1 MNTVSFKVPIIDNVK
16 TGQNIKELRK
26 AKGMSVREL
35 KDALGLS
42 SSQAI
47 YKWQWGDAL
56 PVRKA
61 SPYYGNYT
69 ASTAFFPPPLE
80 KLQEYSDGFRKGYGQ
95 TFG

>member
-1 MNTVSFKVPIIDNVK
+1 MDTVSFKVPIIDNVK

-26 AKGMSVREL
+26 AKGMSVKDL

-56 PVRKA
+56 PDIDNLLALSIIFDKDIKDILITQDV
-61 SPYYGNYT
+61 
-69 ASTAFFPPPLE
+69 F
-80 KLQEYSDGFRKGYGQ
+80 
-95 TFG
+95 